1 MTPLRQR
8 MSEDMQLRHF
18 SPRTQEAYLAA
29 VARFAQ
35 HFGRSPAQLGPDHI
49 RQYHLFLLSHHRSRS
64 VLMLTGAA
72 LRFVYT
78 VTLRRPWS
86 VERLP
91 YPRRQRTLPVV
102 LSRAEV
108 ARFLAAIAGLKHRAL
123 LTTIYAAGLRVS
135 EVVTLKVRDIDSQR
149 MVIRV
154 CQGKGAKDRY
164 VVLSP
169 RLLTLLRTYW
179 KAHRPTEWLFPG
191 RIPGNP
197 LTTRQVMRICHEV
210 RQQAGLTKAVSPHT
224 LRHSF
229 ATHLLEAG
237 TDLRSIQL
245 LLGHRSLSTTAR
257 YLHISPQL
265 GLAVQSPLE
274 LLEQPSV

>member
-29 VARFAQ
+29 VTRFAQ

-49 RQYHLFLLSHHRSRS
+49 RQYHLYLLSHHRSRS

-164 VVLSP
+164 VILSP

-179 KAHRPTEWLFPG
+179 KACHPTEWLFPG
-191 RIPGNP
+191 RVSGRR
-197 LTTRQVMRICHEV
+197 LTIRQVQRICHEV

-257 YLHISPQL
+257 YLHVSPQL
-265 GLAVQSPLE
+265 GLTVQSPLE

>member
-8 MSEDMQLRHF
+8 MIEEMQLRHF

-29 VARFAQ
+29 VTRFAK
-35 HFGRSPAQLGPDHI
+35 HFGRSPAQLGPNQI
-49 RQYHLFLLSHHRSRS
+49 RQYHLHLLSHHASRS
-64 VLMLTGAA
+64 ALVITVAA
-72 LRFVYT
+72 LRFCYSI
-78 VTLRRPWS
+78 TLRRPWS

-91 YPRRQRTLPVV
+91 YPRRPRTLPVV
-102 LSRAEV
+102 LSQTEI
-108 ARFLAAIAGLKHRAL
+108 ARFLAAIPRLKHRAL

-135 EVVTLKVRDIDSQR
+135 EVVALKGSDIDSQR

-154 CQGKGAKDRY
+154 RQGKGATDRY
-164 VVLSP
+164 VILSP

-179 KAHRPTEWLFPG
+179 KARHPGEWLFPG
-191 RIPGNP
+191 RIPSHP
-197 LTTRQVMRICHEV
+197 LTTRQVMRICHQV
-210 RQQAGLTKAVSPHT
+210 RRQAGFSKAVSTHT

-257 YLHISPQL
+257 YLHVSPQV
-265 GLAVQSPLE
+265 GLTVQSPLD
-274 LLEQPSV
+274 LLEHPAA

>member
-1 MTPLRQR
+1 MR
-8 MSEDMQLRHF
+8 EDMQLRHF

-29 VARFAQ
+29 VTRFAQ

-49 RQYHLFLLSHHRSRS
+49 RQYHLSLLARHRSRS

-78 VTLRRPWS
+78 ITLRRPWS

-102 LSRAEV
+102 LSQAEV
-108 ARFLAAIAGLKHRAL
+108 TRFLAASVGLKHRAVL
-123 LTTIYAAGLRVS
+123 PTIYAAGLRVS
-135 EVVTLKVRDIDSQR
+135 EVVALKVHDIDSQR

-154 CQGKGAKDRY
+154 RQGKGRTDRY
-164 VVLSP
+164 VILSP

-179 KAHRPTEWLFPG
+179 KALRPTEWLFPG
-191 RIPGNP
+191 RVPGAP
-197 LTTRQVMRICHEV
+197 LTTRQVTRICQEV
-210 RQQAGLTKAVSPHT
+210 RQHAGFTKAVSPHT

-257 YLHISPQL
+257 YLHVSPQL
-265 GLAVQSPLE
+265 GSTVQSPLD
-274 LLEQPSV
+274 LLDQTA

>member
-1 MTPLRQR
+1 

-29 VARFAQ
+29 VSRFAQ

-49 RQYHLFLLSHHRSRS
+49 RQYHLSLLSRHRSRS

-78 VTLRRPWS
+78 ITLRRPWS

-108 ARFLAAIAGLKHRAL
+108 ARFLAAIAGLKHRVL

-135 EVVTLKVRDIDSQR
+135 EVVTLQVRDIDSQR

-154 CQGKGAKDRY
+154 RQGKGAKDRY
-164 VVLSP
+164 VILSP

-191 RIPGNP
+191 RVSGHR
-197 LTTRQVMRICHEV
+197 LTIRQVQRICHEV

-257 YLHISPQL
+257 YLHVSPQL
-265 GLAVQSPLE
+265 GLTVQSPLE
-274 LLEQPSV
+274 LLEQPAV

>member
-8 MSEDMQLRHF
+8 MREDMQLRHF
-18 SPRTQEAYLAA
+18 SLRTQEAYLAA
-29 VARFAQ
+29 VSRFAQ
-35 HFGRSPAQLGPDHI
+35 HFGQSPTQLGPDHI
-49 RQYHLFLLSHHRSRS
+49 RQYHLHLLSRHASRS
-64 VLMLTGAA
+64 ALVITVAA

-91 YPRRQRTLPVV
+91 YPRPQRTLPVV

-108 ARFLAAIAGLKHRAL
+108 AHFLAAIPRLKHRAL
-123 LTTIYAAGLRVS
+123 LTTVYAAGLRVS
-135 EVVTLKVRDIDSQR
+135 EVVALKVSDIDSQR

-154 CQGKGAKDRY
+154 RQGKGAKDRY

-169 RLLTLLRTYW
+169 RLLPLLRTYW
-179 KAHRPTEWLFPG
+179 TTCHPTEWLFPG
-191 RIPGNP
+191 RVPGHP
-197 LTTRQVMRICHEV
+197 LTTRQVTRICHEV
-210 RQQAGLTKAVSPHT
+210 RQQAGLTKAVSAHT

-245 LLGHRSLSTTAR
+245 LLGHRSLTTTAR
-257 YLHISPQL
+257 YLHVSPQL
-265 GLAVQSPLE
+265 GLTVQSPLD
-274 LLEQPSV
+274 LLEQPSA

>member
-1 MTPLRQR
+1 

-29 VARFAQ
+29 VARFAK
-35 HFGRSPAQLGPDHI
+35 HFGRSPTELGPEHI
-49 RQYHLFLLSHHRSRS
+49 RQYHLSLLSRHASRS
-64 VLMLTGAA
+64 VLVITVAA
-72 LRFVYT
+72 LRFIYT
-78 VTLRRPWS
+78 VTLRRPWG

-91 YPRRQRTLPVV
+91 YPRPHRSLPVV

-108 ARFLAAIAGLKHRAL
+108 ARFLAASVGLKHRAL
-123 LTTIYAAGLRVS
+123 LTTVYAAGLRVS
-135 EVVTLKVRDIDSQR
+135 EVVALKVSDIDSQR

-154 CQGKGAKDRY
+154 RQGKGAKDRY

-169 RLLTLLRTYW
+169 RLLPLLRTYW
-179 KAHRPTEWLFPG
+179 TTCHPTEWLFPG
-191 RIPGNP
+191 RVPGHP
-197 LTTRQVMRICHEV
+197 LTTRQVTRICQEV
-210 RQQAGLTKAVSPHT
+210 RQRAGLTKAVSAHT

-245 LLGHRSLSTTAR
+245 LLGHRSLATTAR
-257 YLHISPQL
+257 YLHVSPQL
-265 GLAVQSPLE
+265 GLTVQSPLD
-274 LLEQPSV
+274 LLELPAA

>member
-1 MTPLRQR
+1 
-8 MSEDMQLRHF
+8 MSEEMQLRHF

-29 VARFAQ
+29 VTRFAK
-35 HFGRSPAQLGPDHI
+35 HFARSPAQLGPDHI
-49 RQYHLFLLSHHRSRS
+49 RQYHLHLLSRHASRS
-64 VLMLTGAA
+64 ALVIAVAA
-72 LRFVYT
+72 LRFFYT

-108 ARFLAAIAGLKHRAL
+108 ARFLAAISGLKPRAL
-123 LTTIYAAGLRVS
+123 LTTTYAAGLRVS
-135 EVVTLKVRDIDSQR
+135 EVVALQVSDIDSQR

-154 CQGKGAKDRY
+154 RHGKGATDRY
-164 VVLSP
+164 VILSP

-179 KAHRPTEWLFPG
+179 KAHHPTTWLFPG
-191 RIPGNP
+191 RVPGKP

-210 RQQAGLTKAVSPHT
+210 RQQAGFTKAVSPHT

-237 TDLRSIQL
+237 TDLRTIQL

-257 YLHISPQL
+257 YLHVSPQL
-265 GLAVQSPLE
+265 GFTVRSPLD
-274 LLEQPSV
+274 LLEHPAA

>member
-8 MSEDMQLRHF
+8 MCEDMQLRQF
-18 SPRTQEAYLAA
+18 SPLTQRAYLS
-29 VARFAQ
+29 VVTRFAR
-35 HFGRSPAQLGPDHI
+35 HFGRSPAQLGPAQV
-49 RQYHLFLLSHHRSRS
+49 RQYQLHLLSRQASRS
-64 VLMLTGAA
+64 VLVLTLAA

-78 VTLRRPWS
+78 VTLGRPWNL
-86 VERLP
+86 ERVP
-91 YPRRQRTLPVV
+91 YPRTQRTLPVV
-102 LSRAEV
+102 LSQAEV
-108 ARFLAAIAGLKHRAL
+108 VRFLAAIPGLKQRVL

-135 EVVTLKVRDIDSQR
+135 EVVALKVSDIDSQR

-154 CQGKGAKDRY
+154 RQGKGRTDRY
-164 VVLSP
+164 VLLSP

-179 KAHRPTEWLFPG
+179 KAHHPTEWLFPG
-191 RIPGNP
+191 RVAGAP
-197 LTTRQVMRICHEV
+197 LTTRQVNWICQEV
-210 RQQAGLTKAVSPHT
+210 RQHLGFTKVVSAHT

-257 YLHISPQL
+257 YLHVAPQV
-265 GLAVQSPLE
+265 GMTVQSPLD
-274 LLEQPSV
+274 LLDQTA